1 MYVYWYKYTKL
12 KYGDNTKVCYT
23 DKGCFIVHV
32 KPEDVYADLTRGIE
46 TRFDMLNCESETPL
60 PIGRNQK
67 VIELMKKKLGGR
79 IMKEFDYQL
88 LSIIQEI
95 YQSFENG
102 FEGRI
107 ILLDISKTFDKV

>member
-1 MYVYWYKYTKL
+1 M
-12 KYGDNTKVCYT
+12 YT
-23 DKGCFIVHV
+23 D
-32 KPEDVYADLTRGIE
+32 LTGGIE
-46 TRFDMLNCESETPL
+46 TRFDTRNCESETPL
-60 PIGRNQK
+60 PIGRKQK
-67 VIELMKKKLGGR
+67 VIGLMKKKLGGR

-88 LSIIQEI
+88 LSITEEI